1 MNSPVSTAPVMA
13 SATEPAADTLADCE
27 RLLAELK
34 TLVIRATGEE
44 IDDGVITRFLMDLH
58 TVKGAL
64 SFLGHDSLVHDLHE
78 IEDVLTLGA
87 RALGAVSVSAA
98 RARNRVS
105 QLRTQGAPSVRPNEG
120 HRFGESLWWT
130 HELTQSLAIR
140 VGKRV
145 FVLVDGGDV
154 PVSDAA
160 HRVLQGCLVHLAR
173 NAIIHGI
180 ETTEVRT
187 ALGKPEIG
195 LITVS
200 ANRAGGE
207 LTVRVSDNGSGMRQ
221 AERAEAFQIGY
232 SSRAEADS
240 NAGMGL
246 GLAAV
251 KERVE
256 SLGGAIHTESEAG
269 IGSAFI
275 LTLPA

>member
-13 SATEPAADTLADCE
+13 SATEPAADTLADCD

-34 TLVIRATGEE
+34 TLVIRATDEE
-44 IDDGVITRFLMDLH
+44 IDDGVVERLLMDLH

-64 SFLGHDSLVHDLHE
+64 SFLGHDSLVNDLHE
-78 IEDVLTLGA
+78 IEEILALGP
-87 RALGAVSVSAA
+87 RALGAASVTAA
-98 RARNRVS
+98 RARNRLS

-140 VGKRV
+140 AGKRV
-145 FVLVDGGDV
+145 FVLVDGGDI

-180 ETTEVRT
+180 ETPDMR
-187 ALGKPEIG
+187 AAHGKPEIG

-200 ANRAGGE
+200 AGLAGGE
-207 LTVRVSDNGSGMRQ
+207 LTVRVSDNGCGMRP
-221 AERAEAFQIGY
+221 AARAEAFRIGY

-256 SLGGAIHTESEAG
+256 SLGGEIRTESEAG
-269 IGSAFI
+269 VGSAFI